1 MGSMNES
8 LTSAPG
14 DCVFVAISYSMRAT
28 SMNKAFLREPDP
40 VDSRCPRCDSAGHP
54 VGPETLTVHLAADIR
69 KGLADSAYFCPTS
82 SCPVVYYDDFGALV
96 RREALTGPIPVK
108 DPDAPLCACFG
119 LTREDIDQ
127 DLEEGTVA
135 RTRAA
140 VQQAQS
146 PAARCVTQAPNG
158 RSCVAEIQKYYFKQ
172 RSQESP

>member
-1 MGSMNES
+1 MDET
-8 LTSAPG
+8 LASATG
-14 DCVFVAISYSMRAT
+14 ALVAVLSSIWST

-40 VDSRCPRCDSAGHP
+40 VDSRCPRCDSAGNP
-54 VGPETLTVHLAADIR
+54 VGSETLAAHLTSEAR

-96 RREALTGPIPVK
+96 RREVFPGPIPAK
-108 DPDAPLCACFG
+108 DPDAPLCAFFG
-119 LTREDIDQ
+119 LTREDVDQ
-127 DLEEGTVA
+127 DLEEGTVT

-146 PAARCVTQAPNG
+146 SAARCVTQAPNG

-172 RSQESP
+172 RSRESP